1 MGGSAVV
8 YPVFNERD
16 LFRSRFSCAFG
27 RATMDDFI
35 VVLVCATFPRRIR
48 VGVISVGRQ
57 ILFGIPRKRII
68 TMVLKLT
75 C

>member
-1 MGGSAVV
+1 
-8 YPVFNERD
+8 
-16 LFRSRFSCAFG
+16 
-27 RATMDDFI
+27 MDDFI

-57 ILFGIPRKRII
+57 ILFGIPRERII